1 MSLDVYTFRHL
12 QENEVDAVLNH
23 LVLVFSSRPGGVPR
37 GLFADHFLN
46 DADRDIEGVR
56 VAVLRGNALEKDE
69 IVGTV
74 RVYRRT
80 LNLGPYGN
88 LSCGAIGDVGTSPVH
103 SGKGIASRLMREA
116 EEYMIDRGISVAV
129 LHTGSAAKLYAK
141 LGWCICPMRM
151 CTLSFEVGELKFGVE
166 KWMRHARPVNVK
178 RLADMRL
185 MRLLHEKFAPVGSFV
200 RSEAYWRD
208 WVSADPQD
216 TRRKLVR
223 HVLEASVD
231 GKVVQ
236 AYLFL
241 DMSTLAVEQ
250 VLTSGKADIPVVL
263 TVREFFVGH
272 VKGDNVSTVPP
283 EQFVGIFGALLLAGV
298 NHIFDESI
306 LVDSV
311 QLKATFPAI
320 LMPEAAMDA
329 VRDSDLFD
337 WLAPQKRVFYEDFG
351 WMWKVLR
358 PFVLVSHEA
367 KSIITSNEEFV
378 QKLTKP
384 ISILSIISGP
394 INPYGFLKTDD
405 F

>member
-1 MSLDVYTFRHL
+1 MSEDIYTFRHL
-12 QENEVDAVLNH
+12 QDNEVDAFLNH
-23 LVLVFSSRPGGVPR
+23 LVSVFSSRPGGVPK

-46 DADRDIEGVR
+46 DPDRDLEGIR
-56 VAVLRGNALEKDE
+56 VAVHPGNALKKDE

-80 LNLGPYGN
+80 LNLGPFGK
-88 LSCGAIGDVGTSPVH
+88 LSCGAIGDVGTSPAH
-103 SGKGIASRLMREA
+103 GGKGIASRLMREA
-116 EEYMIDRGISVAV
+116 EAYMIDRGISVAV

-141 LGWCICPMRM
+141 LGWCTCPMRM
-151 CTLSFEVGELKFGVE
+151 STLSFEIGELKIGVE
-166 KWMRHARPVNVK
+166 KWMRYARPVNVE
-178 RLADMRL
+178 RRADVSL

-200 RSEAYWRD
+200 RSEAYWRE

-236 AYLFL
+236 AYMFL
-241 DMSTLAVEQ
+241 DISTLAVQ
-250 VLTSGKADIPVVL
+250 QLLTSGKAETPVVS
-263 TVREFFVGH
+263 TVREFFVGR
-272 VKGDNVSTVPP
+272 VEGGTVSTVPR

-298 NHIFDESI
+298 NTIFDESI
-306 LVDSV
+306 IVDSM
-311 QLKATFPAI
+311 QLKVTFPAI

-329 VRDSDLFD
+329 IRDADLYD
-337 WLAPQKRVFYEDFG
+337 WLAPQKRVFYEDLG

-358 PFVLVSHEA
+358 PFELVSHEETCT
-367 KSIITSNEEFV
+367 ITSNEELV
-378 QKLTKP
+378 QKLKNP
-384 ISILSIISGP
+384 ISILSINSGP